1 MFVSKKIPVLVG
13 GKLSEV
19 LMLVFCGS
27 KREAIVLYSFST
39 VRKDELSLVMYL
51 YGFCDSRIIK
61 FNSCPDID
69 KNLPNI
75 TRL

>member
-1 MFVSKKIPVLVG
+1 MFVSKKIPVLVSD
-13 GKLSEV
+13 KLSEV
-19 LMLVFCGS
+19 WMLVFCGS
-27 KREAIVLYSFST
+27 KREAIFLYSSST
-39 VRKDELSLVMYL
+39 IRKDVLSLVMYL

-61 FNSCPDID
+61 FNSYPDID